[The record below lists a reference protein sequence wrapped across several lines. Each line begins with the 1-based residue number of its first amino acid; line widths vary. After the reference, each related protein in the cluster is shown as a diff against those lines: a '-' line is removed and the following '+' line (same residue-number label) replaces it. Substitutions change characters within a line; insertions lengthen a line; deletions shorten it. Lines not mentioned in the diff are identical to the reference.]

1 MSPRK
6 TFLLFVSFTLAAV
19 AAFLFLMHA
28 RGERKT
34 PAPAPVREAAGKQD
48 VLSAPEYPTQSPQKP
63 TLPAPLTAP
72 APVPKP
78 DEPKDALEYTPFAV
92 RPGLEVLWARGG
104 PMLKGVRNGQP
115 AWECELNFPVADL
128 RRGASPEE
136 LVATS
141 VDGLTSVRLKAED
154 GVVLK
159 VESAAPAPNDAAT
172 AKEAAEV
179 LAKAREAR
187 GQALQAF
194 GAKDNAAVLAQ
205 AEKLR
210 ACAKRLSELGR
221 QADAFKVWA
230 AEKKLRKATGLPGA
244 APAQPVGPPAEADL
258 EF

>member
-19 AAFLFLMHA
+19 VAFLLLMRA
-28 RGERKT
+28 RGHRTTAAPPPPAE
-34 PAPAPVREAAGKQD
+34 PAPRPATEPAQGPPKAP
-48 VLSAPEYPTQSPQKP
+48 P
-63 TLPAPLTAP
+63 LPAPRPP

-92 RPGLEVLWARGG
+92 RQGLDVLWARGG
-104 PMLKGVRNGQP
+104 PLLKGVRNGQP

-128 RRGASPEE
+128 RRGASPDE
-136 LVATS
+136 LVAAS
-141 VDGLTSVRLKAED
+141 VDGLTSVKLNAEN
-154 GVVLK
+154 GSVLK
-159 VESAAPAPNDAAT
+159 VESTAPAPNDPAT
-172 AKEAAEV
+172 VKEAAEV

-187 GQALQAF
+187 AQALQDF

-230 AEKKLRKATGLPGA
+230 AEKRLRKAAGLPGT
-244 APAQPVGPPAEADL
+244 APAQPAGPPAEADL